1 MIEVKD
7 NLVEEHIAQ
16 LIDMQ
21 MKDISWK
28 YDYDSVA
35 GGKNKH
41 WHVLAGHNI
50 EECNL
55 NGFDFVEPIWN
66 NIQKKYDVDM
76 ERVYFNAHTHGIEPH
91 PHIDDGDYTI
101 IYYPRMD
108 WQREFGGGTII
119 GNELIDYK
127 GNRSIMFNAS
137 YLHQAQTVSRQCY
150 KLRTCVVFKTKDLDN
165 VSIERL
171 PQSNQSV

>member
-1 MIEVKD
+1 
-7 NLVEEHIAQ
+7 
-16 LIDMQ
+16 
-21 MKDISWK
+21 
-28 YDYDSVA
+28 
-35 GGKNKH
+35 
-41 WHVLAGHNI
+41 
-50 EECNL
+50 
-55 NGFDFVEPIWN
+55 
-66 NIQKKYDVDM
+66 M
-76 ERVYFNAHTHGIEPH
+76 ERMYLKAHTHGIEPH

-127 GNRSIMFNAS
+127 GNRTIAFNAS

-165 VSIERL
+165 VRVEGISE
-171 PQSNQSV
+171 SNQSV